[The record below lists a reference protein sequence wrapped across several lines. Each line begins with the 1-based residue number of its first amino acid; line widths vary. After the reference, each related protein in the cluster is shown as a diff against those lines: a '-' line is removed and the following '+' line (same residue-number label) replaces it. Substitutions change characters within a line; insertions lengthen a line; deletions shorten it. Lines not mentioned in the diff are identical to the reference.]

1 MTDTWGRLGRAF
13 RGMAGAPKQPIA
25 SGPASR
31 RGFSYAARRCLEVP
45 GRAALLGG
53 MTLLG
58 LSAVFPIYF
67 MLVNAMK
74 TAQQYAGSKL
84 GLPEQLNL
92 SNFGTAWAASNNGG
106 YVINS
111 IIVTVATIAL
121 SVALSTTAGYA
132 FAKLRWRGST
142 STFLF
147 VLAWMAVPP
156 LLLMVP
162 IYVEMVDLRL
172 LNTYWSVVL
181 LYSALNLPF
190 NAYLMT
196 AFFRAIPDELMEA
209 ARVDGAS
216 IHRIFMAI
224 MLPLSIPA
232 IVTIIIFNVLYVWNE
247 FVFALLLLQSD
258 KVKTLMPGLL
268 QLQGRFF
275 FNYPALMAGL
285 LIASLPMVGVY
296 LIFQRYLVRA
306 IAAGALK

>member
-1 MTDTWGRLGRAF
+1 MTSVDSAR
-13 RGMAGAPKQPIA
+13 
-25 SGPASR
+25 GPAFPGADPGPTNTVPGHTP
-31 RGFSYAARRCLEVP
+31 RGVGFGQAARGVLAVP
-45 GRAALLGG
+45 GKAALVGG
-53 MTLLG
+53 MTVLG

-74 TAQQYAGSKL
+74 TSPEYADNKL
-84 GLPEQLNL
+84 ALPGQLNL
-92 SNFGTAWAASNNGG
+92 ANFGTAWAASNNGG

-111 IIVTVATIAL
+111 VIVTVATITL
-121 SVALSTTAGYA
+121 SVALATTAGYA

-142 STFLF
+142 PTFFF

-162 IYVEMVDLRL
+162 IYVEMVDLKL
-172 LNTYWSVVL
+172 LNNYLSVVL

-196 AFFRAIPDELMEA
+196 AFFHAIPDELMEA

-216 IHRIFMAI
+216 VHRIFVSI
-224 MLPLSIPA
+224 MLPLSVPA
-232 IVTIIIFNVLYVWNE
+232 VVTIIIFNVLYVWNE

-258 KVKTLMPGLL
+258 KVKTLTPGLL

>member
-1 MTDTWGRLGRAF
+1 MSLSEGTGGSAAERRATAPSVPPAGR
-13 RGMAGAPKQPIA
+13 
-25 SGPASR
+25 SPARWTGNVR
-31 RGFSYAARRCLEVP
+31 RILSVP
-45 GRAALLGG
+45 GNGALFIG
-53 MTLLG
+53 MVLLG
-58 LSAVFPIYF
+58 LSSIFPLYF
-67 MLVNAMK
+67 MAVNAFK
-74 TAQQYAGSKL
+74 TPEQWADSKL
-84 GLPEQLNL
+84 ALPTSL
-92 SNFGTAWAASNNGG
+92 SVDPFVTAWGATNNGG
-106 YVINS
+106 YVLNS
-111 IIVTVATIAL
+111 LIVTTATIIL
-121 SVALSTTAGYA
+121 SVALATTAGYS

-142 STFLF
+142 PTFFF

-172 LNTYWSVVL
+172 VNTYWSVVL

-196 AFFRAIPDELMEA
+196 AFFRAVPDELLEA

-216 IHRIFMAI
+216 VHGIFLKI
-224 MLPLSIPA
+224 MGPLSIPA

-247 FVFALLLLQSD
+247 FVFALLLLQPD
-258 KVKTLMPGLL
+258 RVKTLTPGLL

-285 LIASLPMVGVY
+285 LLASLPMVGVY